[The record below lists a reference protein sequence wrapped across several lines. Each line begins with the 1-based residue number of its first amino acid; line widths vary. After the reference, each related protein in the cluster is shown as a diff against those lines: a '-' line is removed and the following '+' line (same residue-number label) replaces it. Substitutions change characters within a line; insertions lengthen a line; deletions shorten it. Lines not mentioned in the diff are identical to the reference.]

1 MKKGIIILFVLA
13 IFPFASLFAY
23 DCEVDG
29 IYYNRISTDEL
40 EVTKGTNKY
49 TGDIVI
55 PDRVT
60 YREKD
65 FKVIQINSNAFKDCT
80 KLKSVVIPEG
90 VTTIGYSAFEG
101 CTSLESISLPESI
114 NFIDFFSFD

>member
-1 MKKGIIILFVLA
+1 MKKGILILFVLA
-13 IFPFASLFAY
+13 LSPFISLFAY

-29 IYYNRISTDEL
+29 IYYNRLSTDEL

-49 TGDIVI
+49 TGNIVI

-80 KLKSVVIPEG
+80 ALTSVSLPEG
-90 VTTIGYSAFEG
+90 ISNLPAYAFEG
-101 CTSLESISLPESI
+101 CI
-114 NFIDFFSFD
+114 